1 MSEVHFY
8 QLIKTKKVMT
18 VISEQTVPSVPFSL
32 QPIEGGD
39 NHLKVRTA
47 EDVEREI
54 SELEG
59 EIKRRQQLIAASSKT
74 SNRDIPG
81 IDLNKLIANGS
92 GKVIKDAKERL
103 ALLNT
108 ELEKMINSASTAGR
122 VSV

>member
-8 QLIKTKKVMT
+8 QFTKTKKVMT
-18 VISEQTVPSVPFSL
+18 VISEQTVPSVTFSL
-32 QPIEGGD
+32 QPIEDGD
-39 NHLKVRTA
+39 NHLKVRTV

-103 ALLNT
+103 ALLKT
-108 ELEKMINSASTAGR
+108 ELKNINSASTAEN